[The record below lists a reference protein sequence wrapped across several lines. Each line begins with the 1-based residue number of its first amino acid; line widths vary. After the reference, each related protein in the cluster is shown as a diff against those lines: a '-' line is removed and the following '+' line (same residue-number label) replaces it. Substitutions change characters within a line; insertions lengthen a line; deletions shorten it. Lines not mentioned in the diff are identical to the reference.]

1 VVQVSQYRSPASGW
15 AFAASLNIRTKSNRL
30 PVVVENGIIV
40 RILKGSLTRLNKAK
54 QDKILA
60 FEI

>member
-1 VVQVSQYRSPASGW
+1 VTQYSSPASGW
-15 AFAASLNIRTKSNRL
+15 AFAASLNIRTKSNL
-30 PVVVENGIIV
+30 LLVVIDNGIIV